1 MNSELTTNM
10 PDSQSSNP
18 IQPFDNDTKSTT
30 LTIDSAQQNQFTTF
44 PNNNVELL
52 DCLSEFITTNNS
64 FITNSII
71 AIMEEM
77 LFDVNESAISDMVSA
92 ETVIE
97 LTTGVVITEINIAQT
112 NAVDATA
119 ESDTEIYHDKVC
131 I

>member
-1 MNSELTTNM
+1 
-10 PDSQSSNP
+10 
-18 IQPFDNDTKSTT
+18 
-30 LTIDSAQQNQFTTF
+30 
-44 PNNNVELL
+44 
-52 DCLSEFITTNNS
+52 
-64 FITNSII
+64 
-71 AIMEEM
+71 MEEM